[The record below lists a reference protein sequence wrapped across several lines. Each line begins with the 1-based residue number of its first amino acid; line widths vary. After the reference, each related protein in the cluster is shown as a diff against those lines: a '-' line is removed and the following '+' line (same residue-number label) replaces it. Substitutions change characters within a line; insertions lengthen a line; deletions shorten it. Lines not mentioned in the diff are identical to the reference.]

1 MNIKLLLS
9 NIHTK
14 QRPDEHYDMTSIG
27 TLILRMQ
34 MQRYILAAQSQLSW
48 LSFLFSSMS
57 AIIKKIYFTPTVH
70 PTSDSNK
77 HFKSNIAKTAFKSGF
92 CISL

>member
-27 TLILRMQ
+27 TLILQMQ

-48 LSFLFSSMS
+48 LPSFHS
-57 AIIKKIYFTPTVH
+57 
-70 PTSDSNK
+70 
-77 HFKSNIAKTAFKSGF
+77 
-92 CISL
+92 CSLACQQ